1 MSLFGARRA
10 RQTRVFRPT
19 PNLWDKLITSL
30 QDYRILTR
38 MLVAVLAVILMLCS
52 MQVWQTRFS
61 WREGQVTSSGIQS
74 RIRFQIENAVATQQ
88 ARADAQAGAPLV
100 FTIDSTVTESIAAAF
115 RADLG
120 LVADAEAI
128 RDVPQEVIESF
139 DLTFEIPGD
148 IEQNI
153 PTQTRFQKIQS
164 TLTDPEVAIGL
175 RVNQMCQEFETLLS
189 GAQPIGILD
198 DEARAASQLSD
209 SAFNALRPVEVVDE
223 EGQSQKFVMSQV
235 TLDDQLRQTGRFG
248 SAWKSLPQLS
258 RMQTAVETW
267 LRQRLKG
274 QLTYSPALTADR
286 RRMAAES
293 VPPQYQE
300 FQAGQV
306 LVDSGTMLGSPELL
320 RLEEEHEAFD
330 ASVTFSQRLTS
341 VAGSG
346 LMVLLMVTLIGVY
359 ISRNE
364 PGLLDETGHLVA
376 LAVMSAGAVLLGTI
390 LSQDPWRAEVIPL
403 LAVVMIVAIVHSQVL
418 GVILGFCIALLT
430 VSSTTGSLSH
440 FSVLAL
446 LTFVAVIPLKTV
458 ATRSALIKLG
468 FVLSAISFLAVWGM
482 AVMATYD
489 FSEAWSHP
497 EILAVGIKHA
507 LYVLCCCVLVQGFL
521 PFIEKAFGIVTDI
534 SLLELTDVSHPLLQE
549 LARRAPGS
557 YNHSITV
564 ASIGEAAADSIG
576 ANGLLLRVGAYFHD
590 IGKMLKPEYFIENMT
605 EGQENPHDKLSP
617 AMSSLII
624 IGHVKDG
631 VEMAEQH
638 NLPRKLIDFIEQHHG
653 RTVVEYFYREAANR
667 VDEDHRTDA
676 EEASFQYPGPKPQ
689 SRETGVMMLA
699 DAIESASRTL
709 KEPTPARIR
718 SLVNEITLKRVM
730 EGQFDECG
738 LTMAELR
745 TVQESIVKSLLAVY
759 HGRVKYPDQKTA

>member
-330 ASVTFSQRLTS
+330 ASVTFS
-341 VAGSG
+341 
-346 LMVLLMVTLIGVY
+346 
-359 ISRNE
+359 
-364 PGLLDETGHLVA
+364 
-376 LAVMSAGAVLLGTI
+376 
-390 LSQDPWRAEVIPL
+390 
-403 LAVVMIVAIVHSQVL
+403 
-418 GVILGFCIALLT
+418 
-430 VSSTTGSLSH
+430 
-440 FSVLAL
+440 
-446 LTFVAVIPLKTV
+446 
-458 ATRSALIKLG
+458 
-468 FVLSAISFLAVWGM
+468 
-482 AVMATYD
+482 
-489 FSEAWSHP
+489 
-497 EILAVGIKHA
+497 
-507 LYVLCCCVLVQGFL
+507 
-521 PFIEKAFGIVTDI
+521 
-534 SLLELTDVSHPLLQE
+534 
-549 LARRAPGS
+549 
-557 YNHSITV
+557 
-564 ASIGEAAADSIG
+564 
-576 ANGLLLRVGAYFHD
+576 
-590 IGKMLKPEYFIENMT
+590 
-605 EGQENPHDKLSP
+605 
-617 AMSSLII
+617 
-624 IGHVKDG
+624 
-631 VEMAEQH
+631 
-638 NLPRKLIDFIEQHHG
+638 
-653 RTVVEYFYREAANR
+653 
-667 VDEDHRTDA
+667 
-676 EEASFQYPGPKPQ
+676 
-689 SRETGVMMLA
+689 
-699 DAIESASRTL
+699 
-709 KEPTPARIR
+709 
-718 SLVNEITLKRVM
+718 
-730 EGQFDECG
+730 
-738 LTMAELR
+738 
-745 TVQESIVKSLLAVY
+745 
-759 HGRVKYPDQKTA
+759 